1 MCRHDPIIAAKI
13 IHAYIHKNGVL
24 QRDIVRA
31 TGLSQSH
38 LSQHLNNGTSMN
50 LAKRRKL
57 YEWYVEDQRQYSH
70 HGERLSLD
78 TSVLEDPVIDNPP
91 KRSRSSTTRS
101 SARRTKVKWGAEA
114 LKVLNDAYAQNPRPS
129 KEQRMDIVRKCAQL
143 ESENMENKLAV
154 PGGETG
160 EVAVVTEERVLT
172 WFANKRKDELQR
184 NKLQQAEAA
193 VRLASAQTNE
203 THHVLP
209 SETVQVDAIQGT
221 IQVSQASPHV
231 LLTPV
236 QTEGGGQTNVQFV
249 QVSIDTGHGT
259 PADLSGT
266 TFVMQNAGITLQ
278 TTGATDGTPGAT
290 FVVDGST
297 LQSQVTTTSHED
309 QIVTT
314 ETVEVSGEVTTED
327 GASGAVVVD
336 VETEVPVESL
346 P

>member
-1 MCRHDPIIAAKI
+1 MLFIYGGQI
-13 IHAYIHKNGVL
+13 NG
-24 QRDIVRA
+24 QF
-31 TGLSQSH
+31 
-38 LSQHLNNGTSMN
+38 
-50 LAKRRKL
+50 L
-57 YEWYVEDQRQYSH
+57 Y
-70 HGERLSLD
+70 L
-78 TSVLEDPVIDNPP
+78 
-91 KRSRSSTTRS
+91 
-101 SARRTKVKWGAEA
+101 
-114 LKVLNDAYAQNPRPS
+114 
-129 KEQRMDIVRKCAQL
+129 
-143 ESENMENKLAV
+143 
-154 PGGETG
+154 
-160 EVAVVTEERVLT
+160 
-172 WFANKRKDELQR
+172 
-184 NKLQQAEAA
+184 
-193 VRLASAQTNE
+193 
-203 THHVLP
+203 VLP